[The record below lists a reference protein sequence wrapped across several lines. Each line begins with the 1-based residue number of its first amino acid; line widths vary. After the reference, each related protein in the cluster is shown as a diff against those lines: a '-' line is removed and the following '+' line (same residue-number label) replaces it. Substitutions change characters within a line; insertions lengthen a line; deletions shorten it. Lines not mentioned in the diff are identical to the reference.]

1 MRNGRVAPL
10 STLMSVEEVMQAAGV
25 GKNTAYQIIKKLN
38 AELDAM
44 GKLTFRG
51 RVNRKFFEERFG
63 YEGRQ
68 S

>member
-1 MRNGRVAPL
+1 MRNGRVAPP
-10 STLMSVEEVMQAAGV
+10 STLMSVKEVMQAAGV

-51 RVNRKFFEERFG
+51 RVNRKFFEEWFG
-63 YEGRQ
+63 YEKGQ
-68 S
+68 G

>member
-1 MRNGRVAPL
+1 MRNGRVAPP

-38 AELDAM
+38 AELGAM

>member
-1 MRNGRVAPL
+1 MRNGRVAPP

-51 RVNRKFFEERFG
+51 RVNRLQRLG
-63 YEGRQ
+63 AV
-68 S
+68 